1 MEILSKTYIY
11 NQTNISVDFLL
22 DETIYINA
30 TKVAKQFNKLP
41 ADWLRTKETK
51 EYIKAI
57 AHYGNLHNGDLVV
70 VRKGGNDLS
79 LTGTWIH
86 RKLIIAFAR
95 WLSPDFAVWCDMTI
109 EDILKSKQ
117 QTPETAHQTQNETF
131 DLSFYSQEIEKMAK
145 LVEFLNS
152 KNTKTLYYLDNLSKS
167 LNIKSPLE
175 LLKIDLSNYYFIPTE
190 LGNFINRTALETN
203 KILES
208 KGFQIR
214 ENGVWHLTEKGK
226 SFGIEVQNG
235 SFLQIKW
242 KIKSI
247 I

>member
-1 MEILSKTYIY
+1 MEIITKKFH
-11 NQTNISVDFLL
+11 NQATQISVDFLL

-95 WLSPDFAVWCDMTI
+95 WLSPDFAVWCDIQI
-109 EDILKSKQ
+109 ENILKSKQ
-117 QTPETAHQTQNETF
+117 QTPEKPHQTVQVQNETLDIKLYTQQSREIF
-131 DLSFYSQEIEKMAK
+131 ELVQLINSQNI
-145 LVEFLNS
+145 
-152 KNTKTLYYLDNLSKS
+152 KNLYFADNLYKN
-167 LNIKSPLE
+167 LNHSIAS
-175 LLKIDLSNYYFIPTE
+175 
-190 LGNFINRTALETN
+190 RTAKN
-203 KILES
+203 
-208 KGFQIR
+208 
-214 ENGVWHLTEKGK
+214 
-226 SFGIEVQNG
+226 
-235 SFLQIKW
+235 
-242 KIKSI
+242 
-247 I
+247 

>member
-1 MEILSKTYIY
+1 MNILSKTYIY

-117 QTPETAHQTQNETF
+117 QTPEKPHQIQNETF
-131 DLSFYSQEIEKMAK
+131 DLSFYTQQSREMIELTQLINSQ
-145 LVEFLNS
+145 NS
-152 KNTKTLYYLDNLSKS
+152 KTLYFDKFMTA
-167 LNIKSPLE
+167 KFGESPLNKF
-175 LLKIDLSNYYFIPTE
+175 KINLENHYFIPTE
-190 LGNFINRTALETN
+190 LGNFINATAVETN
-203 KILES
+203 KILEAH
-208 KGFQIR
+208 GFQIR
-214 ENGVWHLTEKGK
+214 ENGVWHR
-226 SFGIEVQNG
+226 S
-235 SFLQIKW
+235 SKW
-242 KIKSI
+242 LVFANKMEN
-247 I
+247 